1 MFSFSGFFP
10 PTSAAAYLGSQAAS
24 LGSKM
29 PQPPPPHHLAAMY
42 PNFPGLGGQGLGNP
56 GMGPQGL
63 PGSLGQPRLD
73 LGGNPPGP

>member
-1 MFSFSGFFP
+1 
-10 PTSAAAYLGSQAAS
+10 
-24 LGSKM
+24 M